1 MIGYYKDEA
10 ETANALSGEWLRT
23 GDLGKALEIQ
33 KLIKK

>member
-23 GDLGKALEIQ
+23 GDLGKDL
-33 KLIKK
+33 KFRS